1 MCKTIRPF
9 VPCRKCKAREKAGNR
24 GPEPGY
30 YNDNYN
36 GYEIIKECD
45 CHKKWRQEQD
55 LNHKLEKSGVV
66 ADYSFEDYRGNAS
79 REQLE
84 CLKLMA
90 NNFSKFAYKKMIYLY
105 GINGTQKTSMVQ
117 VLGKELI
124 KQGYSVQ
131 YTLMNT
137 LINNLVKDF
146 DDPNQEIKDAFIKRC
161 TEVDLLIIDE
171 SFDST
176 KTTVYKS
183 GYQIPFLDA
192 FIRSRFESGKK
203 SILFVSNKLPSDIAS
218 QGFGISLQNLIERN
232 TQQSFLEFK
241 DVYVKNSNVI
251 DKMGLF
257 K

>member
-1 MCKTIRPF
+1 MCKSIRPF
-9 VPCRKCKAREKAGNR
+9 VPCRKCKAREKAGNI

-30 YNDNYN
+30 YNDIYN

-45 CHKKWRQEQD
+45 CHKKWRSEQD
-55 LNHKLEKSGVV
+55 LARKLEKSGVV
-66 ADYSFEDYRGNAS
+66 ADYSFDDYRGNVS
-79 REQLE
+79 REQWQ
-84 CLKLMA
+84 CLKSMA
-90 NNFSKFAYKKMIYLY
+90 EDFSKFIYKKMIYLW
-105 GINGTQKTSMVQ
+105 GNNGTQKTSMVQ
-117 VLGKELI
+117 ALGKELV
-124 KQGYSVQ
+124 KQGYTVQ

-137 LINNLVKDF
+137 LINNLVKEF
-146 DDPNQEIKDAFIKRC
+146 EDPNQDLKDAFIKRC
-161 TEVDLLIIDE
+161 MEVDLLIIDE

-203 SILFVSNKLPSDIAS
+203 SIIFVSNKLPGEIAS

-232 TQQSFLEFK
+232 TQQSFLEFR
-241 DVYVKNSNVI
+241 DVYAKNSNVI

-257 K
+257 R